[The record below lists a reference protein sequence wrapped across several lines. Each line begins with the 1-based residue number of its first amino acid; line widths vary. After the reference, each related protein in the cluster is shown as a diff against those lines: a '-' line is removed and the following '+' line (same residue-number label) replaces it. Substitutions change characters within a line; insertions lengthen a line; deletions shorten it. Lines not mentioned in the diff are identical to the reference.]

1 MGASWTERRP
11 WHRPRTVR
19 QACRASWLT
28 SLTNKCFGVRLL
40 VARPFHENLAVWD
53 SATEVTQHRSEMV
66 AEENTFNV
74 DGVKGGGGNRDRSVV
89 AGPGA
94 L

>member
-1 MGASWTERRP
+1 M
-11 WHRPRTVR
+11 
-19 QACRASWLT
+19 
-28 SLTNKCFGVRLL
+28 